1 MISKTLLHLF
11 LTDLLQPGQ
20 VVPLGPIPALHS
32 LSMALISATIS
43 TEILISAAAEILDTR
58 WF

>member
-32 LSMALISATIS
+32 LSMALIS